1 VEIRSIL
8 VDVLEGVRRA
18 RELSNFRSLVEEYA
32 LRWVLYST
40 FQNLLDAT
48 AMIIADLRLRKPS
61 SYSEMGRVLV
71 EAGYS
76 IDVEAF
82 KLIATT
88 RDTLA
93 HAYRRLSRDELV
105 GIIETLLPLVEK
117 MALELTEVSS
127 RAGVDPI
134 EYHSGQIPEG
144 VVDVFRRYNVI
155 LAYLFGS
162 RARGDARED
171 SDYDI
176 AVLTSGDA
184 SIVDVI
190 RLAVEIAEALEAP
203 PDKIDVVVLN
213 KADKIVKARILKE
226 GKLIYT
232 INPNLVREWEKRSY
246 MEILDNTD
254 LDAVYMK
261 RVLERAQ
268 HIKVHDKPSNQHI
281 NPIELGGEPTP

>member
-88 RDTLA
+88 RDMLA

-176 AVLTSGDA
+176 AVLTSGDV

-246 MEILDNTD
+246 MEILDNRD

-268 HIKVHDKPSNQHI
+268 HIKVHDKPSNQHV
-281 NPIELGGEPTP
+281 NPIETGR